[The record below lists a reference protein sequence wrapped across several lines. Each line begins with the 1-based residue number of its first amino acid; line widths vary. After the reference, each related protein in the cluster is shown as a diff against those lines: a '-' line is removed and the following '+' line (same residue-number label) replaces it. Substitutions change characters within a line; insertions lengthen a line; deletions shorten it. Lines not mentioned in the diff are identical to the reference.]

1 MLEAM
6 LTAANGD
13 IFDISQVV
21 DSVEFTDNMNQAGT
35 CTFNFLT
42 NSVVT
47 LAEGNAVSIK
57 YGGDPYFKGFI
68 FKDSFSNRDPAKI
81 TAYDQLRYLKAKDTY
96 SFKNKTAS
104 QAARQIFSDFGLK
117 AGMIENTG
125 YNLGN
130 LSPFDAK
137 VVLDIIS
144 DCINL
149 TLRNTKQYFY
159 IKDEYGLAVLRN
171 VQSTISDL
179 LVSTGTNVSNYSYER
194 GIDDE
199 TYNQIKL
206 VRDNKDTGK
215 REVYISKD
223 SSTIKKWGLLQYY
236 EKLDDSVN
244 AAQAK
249 AKSDAMLGL
258 KNKVQQKLTGVEV
271 QGDKSIR
278 AGYMIYV
285 DIPRAGIKKFL
296 LCTKAVHT
304 FTDVSHTVKADF
316 KLV

>member
-6 LTAANGD
+6 LTAEDGN
-13 IFDISQVV
+13 IYDISQVV
-21 DSVEFTDNMNQAGT
+21 EAVDFTDNINQAGI
-35 CTFNFLT
+35 CTFNILP
-42 NSVVT
+42 NDVVT
-47 LAEGNAVSIK
+47 PAEGNAISIK
-57 YGGDPYFKGFI
+57 YDNDPYFKGYV

-117 AGMIENTG
+117 VGTVEDTG
-125 YNLGN
+125 YNLGS
-130 LSPFDAK
+130 LSPFDDK
-137 VVLDIIS
+137 VVLDMIS

-149 TLRNTKQYFY
+149 TLRNTKKYFY
-159 IKDEYGLAVLRN
+159 IKDEFGLAVLRN
-171 VQSTISDL
+171 IESTISSL
-179 LVSTGTNVSNYSYER
+179 LVSTGSTISDFSYER
-194 GIDDE
+194 SIDDE

-206 VRDNKDTGK
+206 VRDNKDSGK

-223 SSTIKKWGLLQYY
+223 SSTIRKWGLLQYY

-244 AAQAK
+244 PEQAK
-249 AKSDAMLGL
+249 AKSDALLGL

-271 QGDKSIR
+271 LGDKTVR
-278 AGYMIYV
+278 AGYMV
-285 DIPRAGIKKFL
+285 FVEIPRAGIKKYL
-296 LCTKAVHT
+296 LCTKAVHS

>member
-1 MLEAM
+1 MLEVTLM
-6 LTAANGD
+6 EPSGNMYD
-13 IFDISQVV
+13 VSQVV
-21 DSVEFTDNMNQAGT
+21 SSVEFTDNINQAGI
-35 CTFNFLT
+35 CTFNFLQ
-42 NSVVT
+42 NDVVT
-47 LAEGNAVSIK
+47 PAEGDAVSIK
-57 YGGDPYFKGFI
+57 YGGDPYFKGFV
-68 FKDSFSNRDPAKI
+68 FKHSFSNYAPSKI

-104 QAARQIFSDFGLK
+104 QAAMQVFSDFSLK
-117 AGMIENTG
+117 TG
-125 YNLGN
+125 IVEDTAYNLGN
-130 LSPFDAK
+130 ISPFDDK
-137 VVLDIIS
+137 VVLDMLS

-149 TLRNTKQYFY
+149 TLRNTQKYFY
-159 IKDEYGLAVLRN
+159 IKDEYGLVVLRN

-179 LVSTGTNVSNYSYER
+179 LVSIGSNVDDFSYER

-258 KNKVQQKLTGVEV
+258 KNRVQQKLTGVEV

-278 AGYMIYV
+278 AGYMVYV
-285 DIPRAGIKKFL
+285 DIPRAAVKKFL
-296 LCTKAVHT
+296 LCTKAIHT
-304 FTDVSHTVKADF
+304 FTDAAHIVKADF

>member
-1 MLEAM
+1 MLEAI
-6 LTAANGD
+6 LTAASGD

-21 DSVEFTDNMNQAGT
+21 DSVEFTDNINQAGV
-35 CTFNFLT
+35 CTFSILPND
-42 NSVVT
+42 VVT
-47 LAEGNAVSIK
+47 PAEGNAVSIK
-57 YGGDPYFKGFI
+57 YDSDPYFKGFI
-68 FKDSFSNRDPAKI
+68 FKNSFSNRDPAKI

-96 SFKNKTAS
+96 SFKNKSAA
-104 QAARQIFSDFGLK
+104 QAARQIFTDFGLK
-117 AGMIENTG
+117 VGTIEDTG
-125 YNLGN
+125 YNLGS
-130 LSPFDAK
+130 LSPFDDK
-137 VVLDIIS
+137 VVLDMIS

-149 TLRNTKQYFY
+149 TLRSTQKYYY

-179 LVSTGTNVSNYSYER
+179 LVSTGNNINDYSYER

-249 AKSDAMLGL
+249 AKSDALLGL

-271 QGDKSIR
+271 LGDKSVR
-278 AGYMIYV
+278 AGYMVYV

-304 FTDVSHTVKADF
+304 FTDISHTVKADF

>member
-6 LTAANGD
+6 LTAANED
-13 IFDISQVV
+13 TFDISQVV
-21 DSVEFTDNMNQAGT
+21 DSIEFTDNINQAGV
-35 CTFNFLT
+35 CTFSILQND
-42 NSVVT
+42 VVT
-47 LAEGNAVSIK
+47 PEEGSAFSVK
-57 YGGDPYFKGFI
+57 YGGDPYFKGFV
-68 FKDSFSNRDPAKI
+68 FKNGFSNRDPAKI

-104 QAARQIFSDFGLK
+104 QAAQQIFSDFGLK
-117 AGMIENTG
+117 AGTIEDTG

-130 LSPFDAK
+130 LSPFDDK
-137 VVLDIIS
+137 VVLDMIS

-149 TLRNTKQYFY
+149 TLRSTQKYFY
-159 IKDEYGLAVLRN
+159 IKDEYGLAVLHN
-171 VQSTISDL
+171 IQSTISDL
-179 LVSTGTNVSNYSYER
+179 LVSTSTNIDDFSYER

-249 AKSDAMLGL
+249 AKSDALLGL

-271 QGDKSIR
+271 LGDKSIR
-278 AGYMIYV
+278 AGYMVYV